1 MQSNIKHL
9 YADVK
14 IRTVFTTT
22 PSASFRTARNLKIH
36 LVRSKLYPLEREKM
50 AHGSVNSNFA

>member
-22 PSASFRTARNLKIH
+22 PASFRTARNLKIH
-36 LVRSKLYPLEREKM
+36 LVRSKLYPLEREKI

>member
-1 MQSNIKHL
+1 MLKSELSLQLHL
-9 YADVK
+9 L
-14 IRTVFTTT
+14 
-22 PSASFRTARNLKIH
+22 PASFRTARNLKIH